1 MRKFKNLEKQRQKEL
16 TLQFPDLYKLSCVEE
31 TPYYK
36 YLAISVFDHWLGC
49 EEAIKLIDNVPMKE
63 QLKRNEA
70 LYLFSQKLAAE
81 TEIINFKFCGTRS
94 KVSPLFR
101 EFTSEQAKVNY
112 LNPTLSDPNKPFFQM
127 VLPELSMVFYE
138 SWDDTNVLYLR
149 DESVEDS
156 IKKWASECGVHC
168 LEQ

>member
-1 MRKFKNLEKQRQKEL
+1 MRRFKNLEKHRQKEL
-16 TLQFPDLYKLSCVEE
+16 TLQFPDLYKLTCVEE
-31 TPYYK
+31 TPHYK

-49 EEAIKLIDNVPMKE
+49 EEAIELIDNAPMKE

-70 LYLFSQKLAAE
+70 LYLFSQKLVAE

-101 EFTSEQAKVNY
+101 AFTSEKAKVDY
-112 LNPTLSDPNKPFFQM
+112 LYPTLSDPNKPFFQI
-127 VLPELSMVFYE
+127 VLPELSIVLYE
-138 SWDDTNVLYLR
+138 SWDATNVLYLR
-149 DESVEDS
+149 DKSVEDS
-156 IKKWASECGVHC
+156 IKKWASECGVYC